1 MALRQHRH
9 LSNEY
14 AFFGGKHLVSH
25 FSEPKIYEMS
35 SRFYNDDGLPI
46 ISVRTAQPIF
56 DENENDNI
64 KIFKLVIDAETGVG
78 DGTAGNNGSPT
89 AWLSWSNDG
98 GRTWSSEYSSSLGR
112 QGEFKTRLI
121 WRRLGS
127 PRNRIFRLKISD
139 SVKKVLLSAMVNNGM
154 KLT

>member
-1 MALRQHRH
+1 MTTQHRH

-25 FSEPKIYEMS
+25 FSDPTIHEMS
-35 SRFYNDDGLPI
+35 SRFYDDSGAPI
-46 ISVRTAQPIF
+46 ISIRTAQPLF

-78 DGTAGNNGSPT
+78 DGSAGPNGAPT

-98 GRTWSSEYSSSLGR
+98 GRTWSSEYSSSLGK
-112 QGEFKTRLI
+112 QGEYKARLI

-127 PRNRIFRLKISD
+127 PRNRIFRLRIVD
-139 SVKKVLLSAMVNNGM
+139 AVKKVLLSAVVNNGM